1 MSLAAPLLAALG
13 SVQAAEHLAAALCRG
28 QLPTW
33 EDTGAH
39 GKWVILSDKRDSI
52 RRLGRVLPPPRP
64 PPSLRPST
72 RPPASATIREEW
84 QRQERDGGGGGGG

>member
-64 PPSLRPST
+64 LSAPALGRLHPLRSEKSG
-72 RPPASATIREEW
+72 RGRKGMAA
-84 QRQERDGGGGGGG
+84 GGGGG